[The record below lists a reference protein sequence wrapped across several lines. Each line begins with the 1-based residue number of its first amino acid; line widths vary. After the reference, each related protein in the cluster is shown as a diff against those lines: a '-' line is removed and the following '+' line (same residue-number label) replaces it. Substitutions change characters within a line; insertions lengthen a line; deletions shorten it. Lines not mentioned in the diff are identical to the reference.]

1 VIVGAPAGF
10 HFQCVFNKFMRSC
23 FNMAPDALGLSRQSR
38 GLAMRRRDF
47 IAGLGSAAAWPVVA
61 PGQPSGHLRRVG
73 ILLPYEIDDPDV
85 KGRLTAFLQSLA
97 ALGWMDGHNISF
109 VLRWSTTDAFRMQTM
124 AKELVD
130 LQPDVLVVLTT
141 PATAALQRETRTIPI
156 VFVSV
161 SDPVGDGFVQSLPH
175 PTGNLTGFS
184 NLERSMGGK
193 SLALLKE
200 LVPGIKRAAIIFN
213 PETAPGKGLYFLPS
227 FEDAARLLSVEPK
240 AAPVRSDADIEA
252 VVASLVGGS
261 QAGLVVMSDAFM
273 AVHRAA
279 ILSSTAKNKVPAVY
293 ASSAFVKEGGLLSY
307 GFDLVDQLSR
317 AAPYVDRI
325 LRGSRPS
332 ELPVQLPVKFELAIN
347 LKTAKALGL
356 DVPTTLLVRAD
367 EVIE

>member
-1 VIVGAPAGF
+1 
-10 HFQCVFNKFMRSC
+10 
-23 FNMAPDALGLSRQSR
+23 
-38 GLAMRRRDF
+38 MRRRDF
-47 IAGLGSAAAWPVVA
+47 IAGLGSAAAWLAVA
-61 PGQPSGHLRRVG
+61 HGQPSRHLRRVG
-73 ILLPYEIDDPDV
+73 ILLPYEIDDPAV
-85 KGRLTAFLQSLA
+85 KVRLAAFLQNLA
-97 ALGWMDGHNISF
+97 ALGWTDGQNVSI
-109 VLRWSTTDAFRMQTM
+109 VVRWSTTDTLQMQTV

-130 LQPDVLVVLTT
+130 LRPDVLVALTT

-156 VFVSV
+156 VFVNV
-161 SDPVGDGFVQSLPH
+161 SDPVGDGFVPSLPH

-200 LVPGIKRAAIIFN
+200 LVPGIRRAAIIFN
-213 PETAPGKGLYFLPS
+213 PETAPGKGAYFLPS
-227 FEDAARLLSVEPK
+227 FEDAARLLSVESK

-252 VVASLVGGS
+252 VVASLVGES
-261 QAGLVVMSDAFM
+261 RAGLVVMSDAFM
-273 AVHRAA
+273 MVHRAA
-279 ILSSTAKNKVPAVY
+279 ILSSTAQNRIPAVY
-293 ASSAFVKEGGLLSY
+293 AGSAFVKEGGLLSY
-307 GFDLVDQLSR
+307 GFDLVDQFSR

-325 LRGSRPS
+325 LRGARPS

>member
-1 VIVGAPAGF
+1 
-10 HFQCVFNKFMRSC
+10 
-23 FNMAPDALGLSRQSR
+23 
-38 GLAMRRRDF
+38 MRRRDF

-73 ILLPYEIDDPDV
+73 ILLPYEIGDPDV
-85 KGRLTAFLQSLA
+85 KGRLMAFLQNLA
-97 ALGWMDGHNISF
+97 ALGWTDGHNVSF

-124 AKELVD
+124 AKELVE
-130 LQPDVLVVLTT
+130 LQPDVLVALTT

-156 VFVSV
+156 VFVNV
-161 SDPVGDGFVQSLPH
+161 SDPVGDGFVPSLPH
-175 PTGNLTGFS
+175 PNGNLTGFS
-184 NLERSMGGK
+184 NLERPMGGK

-200 LVPGIKRAAIIFN
+200 LVPGIRRAAIIFN
-213 PETAPGKGLYFLPS
+213 PETAPGKGSYFLPP

-252 VVASLVGGS
+252 VIASLAGAP

-279 ILSSTAKNKVPAVY
+279 ILSSAARNKIPAVY
-293 ASSAFVKEGGLLSY
+293 AVSTFVKEGGLMSY
-307 GFDLVDQLSR
+307 GFDPVDQFSR
-317 AAPYVDRI
+317 AAPYVDRV